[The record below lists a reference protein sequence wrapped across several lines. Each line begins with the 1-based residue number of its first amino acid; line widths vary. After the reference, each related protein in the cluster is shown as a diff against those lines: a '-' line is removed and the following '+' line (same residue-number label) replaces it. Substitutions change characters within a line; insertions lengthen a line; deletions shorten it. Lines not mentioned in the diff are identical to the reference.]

1 LHAQLDA
8 TSAIAFIER
17 LKKQPGPHVRNAD
30 TTTNGDRSAKHFDKS
45 NPGAAHAAAH
55 PTSQLITSNR
65 LPKAA

>member
-8 TSAIAFIER
+8 KNAIEYSDAS
-17 LKKQPGPHVRNAD
+17 KKQQDRHVRNAD

-45 NPGAAHAAAH
+45 NPGAAHAVGH
-55 PTSQLITSNR
+55 PTSPSITSNR

>member
-8 TSAIAFIER
+8 TNAIAFIER
-17 LKKQPGPHVRNAD
+17 LKKQPGRHVRNAD

-45 NPGAAHAAAH
+45 NPGAAHAVGH
-55 PTSQLITSNR
+55 PTSPSITSNR